1 MSKRTGII
9 AALIAALVATV
20 LWIRSGRTTETSE
33 TGDIEEIATA
43 VDPDQRAFDPRR
55 GTIDP
60 TAASG
65 RVTKAADG
73 SAIEGAVVV
82 LELPDSKQD
91 PVVLRTDADGA
102 FSAEDLDPGEYSIS
116 ATAPGFLAAV
126 QSRVELES
134 GETRADIQL
143 QLSEGGS
150 RLRGT
155 VRDITGG
162 LVDEALVK
170 VTPVDGIVAMR
181 AREGFAAL
189 TAEDGTYAVQVPDG
203 RHRITVWHPDYASD
217 QRVIEFKAGDREQD
231 FSLTP
236 MAVIE
241 GVVLSDATGQPVP
254 NAKVMWERE
263 QMVSIMPGQRMAMP
277 VDVGAVDADG
287 SGRFRIRGLNPGT
300 IKLRA
305 SAEGLASVD
314 AETLDI
320 GIAEQ
325 KTGVEITLGAAHSIR
340 GRVVAADDPERGISG
355 ANVSAVAAG
364 LMTGSG
370 VQTDAEGY
378 FAVHGVLP
386 GRVRLAVDAKGY
398 VPQMQGPSVE
408 VDGDVDD
415 VIVQLDAGLAITG
428 RVEPAEEAQVKLEI
442 RPEDV
447 ETGAGMGMFML
458 QSASTTSDARDGS
471 FELRPVSPGKVTL
484 VARAADGRMGEVSL
498 EVTEAGAR
506 DVIVKLEQRASL
518 SGEVV
523 DTNGEAVTDATV
535 SLKPRRSATTQVIVN
550 GREMGSNVAPTDE
563 NGRFTV
569 TGLAAG
575 EYEAQVTDAQGDM
588 LAWGDIPDPKQASK
602 PRPWEIGSTDQT
614 GARLIVE
621 SRDGVIEGVVKTA
634 EGEPAPE
641 IWVTASYT
649 PEKAEP
655 EHEEGGEKRTM
666 VMMVVSDD
674 GGGGMS
680 SRSTPPVLTDDEGRF
695 EITGLRDG
703 DYELVADAKG
713 SGARGNLAGVRPGQ
727 NVTLILEPMGGIQGK
742 VTSNG
747 SAVRDYVL
755 RIDGLASRTKRVR
768 DGSGKYE
775 VDHLEPGTYSV
786 KVTSDRGS
794 RSETVEVR
802 PGETATL
809 DIGLDEFATV
819 TATVVDKEGN
829 PVVGARVMM
838 ASGDGRSVSLELD
851 GSEPDIRTDE
861 EGKLETKCAP
871 GQRVLMI
878 MAPDSP
884 RPIAMKPFVA
894 QGGERHDLGEI
905 KEQDMGGGMMVMG
918 GPEGGDEDV
927 DVDIDKEG

>member
-20 LWIRSGRTTETSE
+20 LWIRSGRTTETYE
-33 TGDIEEIATA
+33 PDATEEVATA
-43 VDPDQRAFDPRR
+43 VDPGQRAFDARR

-82 LELPDSKQD
+82 LELPESKQD
-91 PVVLRTDADGA
+91 PIILRTDADGA

-126 QSRVELES
+126 QTRVELES
-134 GETRADIQL
+134 GKTRADIQL
-143 QLSEGGS
+143 QLAEGGS

-162 LVDEALVK
+162 PVDEALVK
-170 VTPVDGIVAMR
+170 VTPVDGIVSMR

-189 TAEDGTYAVQVPDG
+189 TGEDGTYAVQVPDG

-254 NAKVMWERE
+254 NAKVIWERE
-263 QMVSIMPGQRMAMP
+263 QLVSIMPGRRMSMP

-305 SAEGLASVD
+305 NAEGLASVD
-314 AETLDI
+314 AETVDL
-320 GIAEQ
+320 GIAEH
-325 KTGVEITLGAAHSIR
+325 KSDVELTLGAAHSIR
-340 GRVVAADDPERGISG
+340 GRVVAASDPERGISG
-355 ANVSAVAAG
+355 ANVSPMAAG
-364 LMTGSG
+364 LMTGG
-370 VQTDAEGY
+370 AQTDAEGY
-378 FAVHGVLP
+378 FAIHGVLP
-386 GRVRLAVDAKGY
+386 GRVRLGVDAKGY
-398 VPQMQGPSVE
+398 MPQMQGPSVE

-415 VIVQLDAGLAITG
+415 VIIQLDAGLAITG

-458 QSASTTSDARDGS
+458 QSASTTSDAQDGS

-498 EVTEAGAR
+498 EVGESGAQ

-518 SGEVV
+518 SGQVV
-523 DTNGEAVTDATV
+523 DTNGQAVTDATV
-535 SLKPRRSATTQVIVN
+535 SLKPKSSANTQVIVN

-569 TGLAAG
+569 TGLAVGA
-575 EYEAQVTDAQGDM
+575 YEAQVTDAQGDA
-588 LAWGDIPDPKQASK
+588 LAWGDIPDPKQAAR
-602 PRPWEIGSTDQT
+602 PRAWEIGATDQT
-614 GARLIVE
+614 GARLVVE

-649 PEKAEP
+649 PKKAEP
-655 EHEEGGEKRTM
+655 EHEEGEEKRTM

-674 GGGGMS
+674 GGGMS
-680 SRSTPPVLTDDEGRF
+680 TRSTPPVLTDDEGRF

-713 SGARGNLAGVRPGQ
+713 SSARGNLEGVRPGQ
-727 NVTLILEPMGGIQGK
+727 NVTLTLEPMGGIQGK

-755 RIDGLASRTKRVR
+755 HVDGLASRTKRVR

-786 KVTSDRGS
+786 KVTSDGGS
-794 RSETVEVR
+794 RTESVEVR

-829 PVVGARVMM
+829 PVAGARVMM

-851 GSEPDIRTDE
+851 GSEPDIRTDA

-878 MAPDSP
+878 MAADSP

-905 KEQDMGGGMMVMG
+905 REQDMGGGMMVMG